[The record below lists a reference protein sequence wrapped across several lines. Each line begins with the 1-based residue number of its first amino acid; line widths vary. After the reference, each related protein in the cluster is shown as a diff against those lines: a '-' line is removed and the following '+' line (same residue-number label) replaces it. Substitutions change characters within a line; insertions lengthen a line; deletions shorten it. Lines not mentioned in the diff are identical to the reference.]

1 MDEILNY
8 GFGRYIANGYTIYK
22 DFNVILFP
30 TFPMLLA
37 FFLKIFGE
45 ELMSYRLLQAVI
57 GIFMIILEFKLIDSL
72 NLNKIKVFILITLYN
87 LIFNVYGL
95 IEYNVLDVVLLLLI
109 MWIELEKE
117 KSVKRSFLIGLIL
130 GISTTIK
137 QSTGLCMMFFS
148 MLAIFLYDKDL
159 KEKFKLLIA
168 RIIAF
173 LAVLFVMVLYL
184 LVNNCFYEF
193 LDYTIFGLKNFSSN
207 TFSYLDFLLKDNY
220 YICQLL
226 SILFIFGYVFVLSKV
241 IRNKERK
248 EIILFLYSASAL
260 SIMYPIVDAHHI
272 LKGYLPSFILLI
284 YYIVPLFKESKILEK
299 SINLFKNTL
308 NITIAILLII
318 ICADTFFAVKNK
330 KYEHYKFINL
340 SPELEKELEIM
351 EAYLENTPN
360 AYIIDGLS
368 QVFMIPID
376 RYNGVLDLVF
386 EGNTGS
392 TGENK
397 VIEEIEKLHDVY
409 LLVQDSRTLENS
421 SGDQNPIGVIKYVE
435 NNFEYIEQVGRFC
448 VYYKN

>member
-1 MDEILNY
+1 
-8 GFGRYIANGYTIYK
+8 
-22 DFNVILFP
+22 
-30 TFPMLLA
+30 
-37 FFLKIFGE
+37 
-45 ELMSYRLLQAVI
+45 MSYRLLQAVI

-168 RIIAF
+168 RILAF

-226 SILFIFGYVFVLSKV
+226 SILFIFGYVFVLYKV

-260 SIMYPIVDAHHI
+260 SIMYPIIDAHHI

-284 YYIVPLFKESKILEK
+284 YYIVPLFKETEITEK
-299 SINLFKNTL
+299 AIKLFKNTL
-308 NITIAILLII
+308 NITIVMLII
-318 ICADTFFAVKNK
+318 VIIINAIYMR
-330 KYEHYKFINL
+330 KYNSYNHYKFINL
-340 SPELEKELEIM
+340 SSELEDELEIM
-351 EAYLENTPN
+351 EVYLSNNSN
-360 AYIIDGLS
+360 AYIVDGLS
-368 QVFMIPID
+368 QLFMIPID
-376 RYNGVLDLVF
+376 RYNGILDLIF

-409 LLVQDSRTLENS
+409 LLVQGSENLEKFD
-421 SGDQNPIGVIKYVE
+421 GDQNPIGVIRYIENSFEYVE
-435 NNFEYIEQVGRFC
+435 KVGRFF
-448 VYYKN
+448 VYYKE